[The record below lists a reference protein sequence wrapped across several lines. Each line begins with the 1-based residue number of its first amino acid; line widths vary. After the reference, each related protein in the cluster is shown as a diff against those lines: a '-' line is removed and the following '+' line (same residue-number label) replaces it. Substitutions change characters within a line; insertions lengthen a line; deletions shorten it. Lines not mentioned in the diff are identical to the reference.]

1 MLLPAITGT
10 GLAMFVIERSAELPT
25 STLAEAV
32 LFPELG
38 SVVGDALTESVSVMV
53 DPETALAFT
62 FTTKVKVALAFAARL
77 AMVHV

>member
-38 SVVGDALTESVSVMV
+38 SVVGDALTRISLS
-53 DPETALAFT
+53 DG
-62 FTTKVKVALAFAARL
+62 
-77 AMVHV
+77 